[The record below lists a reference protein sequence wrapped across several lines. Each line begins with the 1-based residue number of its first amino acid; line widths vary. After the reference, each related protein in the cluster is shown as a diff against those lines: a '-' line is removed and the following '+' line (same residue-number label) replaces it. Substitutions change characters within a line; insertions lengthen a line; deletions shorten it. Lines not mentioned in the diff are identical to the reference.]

1 MKLEEQIYLR
11 KSCRKYLDEP
21 VNLDLIDEFMS
32 NVKPLNEDIK
42 YRYEFLK
49 QNEVSSKMHFKAPY
63 YLAIYSDIKENYMV
77 NAGFIFQQLCLYL
90 QSQGIG
96 SCWLGL
102 GSPKKKDSEFVI
114 LISFGKSDDM
124 TRTLDEFKRNNL
136 SKISDEV
143 DESLIPAQL
152 APSAMNS
159 QPWYFKHTVDGF
171 DVYQVKQ
178 NIIKR
183 QLLKRWN
190 PIDMGIAISHMYISN
205 ENTFEFK
212 IKDNFDELKGYT
224 YIGSI
229 KI

>member
-49 QNEVSSKMHFKAPY
+49 QNEVSSKMHFRAPY
-63 YLAIYSDIKENYMV
+63 YLAIYSEIKENYMV

-190 PIDMGIAISHMYISN
+190 PIDMGIAISHMYIAN

>member
-1 MKLEEQIYLR
+1 MKLDEQIYLR

-63 YLAIYSDIKENYMV
+63 YLAIYSEIKENYMV

-124 TRTLDEFKRNNL
+124 TRILDEFKRNNL

-190 PIDMGIAISHMYISN
+190 PIDMGIAISHMYIAN

>member
-63 YLAIYSDIKENYMV
+63 YLAIYSEIKENYMV

-90 QSQGIG
+90 QSQGIC

-190 PIDMGIAISHMYISN
+190 PIDMGIAISHMYIAN